1 MVRKVEGITLDLADV
16 DGCDISALIEA
27 ASLQEKKEPKKKV
40 SPPNVGVRKLTQE
53 ELNKMVQS
61 LKHACNDCDS
71 IIYYE
76 PRKWSSL
83 KLCYSCH
90 KTRFISL
97 EKELGEYLTEKGHL
111 ACKFC
116 GKVRND
122 PYDFHFDHIN
132 MYSKTGSVGP
142 MLFTGCNIEQIKAE
156 IDKCQLLCVSCHA
169 VVTHMEL
176 QYGFIKTK
184 HKRNK
189 TTRKYKES
197 IYDEYME
204 EVYAFMRGLHGK

>member
-1 MVRKVEGITLDLADV
+1 MGRRKKVEGITLDLAEDV
-16 DGCDISALIEA
+16 SCDIIALIDA
-27 ASLQEKKEPKKKV
+27 ALVQAEPKETAVPKGSDV
-40 SPPNVGVRKLTQE
+40 KLTFD
-53 ELNKMVQS
+53 ELKTKVQS
-61 LKHACNDCDS
+61 LKQICDDCETA
-71 IIYYE
+71 IYYE
-76 PRKWSSL
+76 PRKWKML
-83 KLCYSCH
+83 NLCYSCH
-90 KTRFISL
+90 KARFIVL

-111 ACKFC
+111 SCKFC
-116 GKVRND
+116 GKIRGD

-142 MLFTGCNIEQIKAE
+142 MLFSGCNIEQIKAE

-176 QYGFIKTK
+176 YYGFIKTK
-184 HKRNK
+184 HRRNK

-197 IYDEYME
+197 IYDEYMG

>member
-1 MVRKVEGITLDLADV
+1 MGRRKKVEGITLDLTEDV
-16 DGCDISALIEA
+16 SCDINALIEA
-27 ASLQEKKEPKKKV
+27 EEQKLVPKAVVVLKEIDA
-40 SPPNVGVRKLTQE
+40 KLTVE
-53 ELNKMVQS
+53 ELHTMVQS
-61 LKHACNDCDS
+61 LKHSCNDCETV
-71 IIYYE
+71 IYYQ

-83 KLCYSCH
+83 NLCYSCH
-90 KTRFISL
+90 KARFISL
-97 EKELGEYLTEKGHL
+97 EKELGEYLTEKGHIS
-111 ACKFC
+111 CNFC
-116 GKVRND
+116 GKIRSD

-142 MLFTGCNIEQIKAE
+142 MLFTGCNIDKIKAE

-176 QYGFIKTK
+176 RYGFIKTK
-184 HKRNK
+184 HRRNK

-197 IYDEYME
+197 IYDEYMG